1 MAENKLNALDTALE
15 NVRIACEDLNLDPAV
30 YEILRKPERVMEVS
44 IPVKM
49 NDGSTRV
56 FTGYR
61 SQHNTA
67 LGPSIG
73 GVRYSEKVYL
83 DEVKALSV
91 WMTFKCSLV
100 GLPLGGGKT
109 GVIVDPT
116 ELSQGELERL
126 SREYVRRVFPF
137 TGENLDLAGPDMN
150 TNIQTMTWMMD
161 EYAKLKGDQTVG
173 VYTRK
178 PVGLHGTVGG
188 EESTGIGIS
197 IAVRELLKNTG
208 KSIEGAT
215 IAIQGFG
222 NVGKT
227 STKHLQNRGAKVV
240 AISDWDKEVG
250 AYALYKED
258 GFDFEEALA
267 EKEKNHTL
275 RGIPG
280 VKEISVEEFWA
291 LDVDVLIPAV
301 MEDTITPEVAELIN
315 APLIVEGANGPTTK
329 DADKVLNKK
338 GIIAAPDILVNSGG
352 VIVSYFEWVQNKYG
366 YYWTYDEVSKREE
379 DMMVEAIK
387 NVWEIKEKHNVSMR
401 KAAYMYSV
409 GRVAEAMKLRGW
421 Y

>member
-1 MAENKLNALDTALE
+1 MSENKLNALDTALE

-30 YEILRKPERVMEVS
+30 YEILKKPERVMEVS
-44 IPVKM
+44 IPIKM
-49 NDGSTRV
+49 DDGSTRV

-100 GLPLGGGKT
+100 GLPLGGGKAGIIADT
-109 GVIVDPT
+109 SDF
-116 ELSQGELERL
+116 SQGELERL
-126 SREYVRRVFPF
+126 AREYVRRVFPI

-197 IAVRELLKNTG
+197 IATREMLKNLG
-208 KSIEGAT
+208 KSIEGARVS
-215 IAIQGFG
+215 IQGFG

-227 STKHLQNRGAKVV
+227 STKHLQKLGAKIV

-258 GFDFEEALA
+258 GFDYDEALA
-267 EKEKNHTL
+267 EKENKNTL
-275 RGIPG
+275 RGLEG
-280 VKEISVEEFWA
+280 VKEISIEDFWK
-291 LDVDVLIPAV
+291 LDVDVLVPAV
-301 MEDTITPEVAELIN
+301 MEDTITPEVAEMIN

-329 DADKVLNKK
+329 DADKVLERK
-338 GIIAAPDILVNSGG
+338 GIIAAPDILCNSGG

-366 YYWTYDEVSKREE
+366 YYWSYEEVSQREE
-379 DMMVEAIK
+379 EIMVQAIE
-387 NVWEIKEKHNVSMR
+387 NVWKMKEEKEVSMR
-401 KAAYMYSV
+401 KAAYLYAV
-409 GRVAEAMKLRGW
+409 KRVADAMKLRGW